1 MKKVL
6 FVPIIYL
13 LTIFPVLAGNDS
25 VKKSGFL
32 TNPITTSVNETFEV
46 NDPKNK
52 IILIFNHGQT
62 SNDSKKSECTW
73 VGNVRNIASL
83 AGEEVKGKK
92 IMVYNFCTNHFAGDQ
107 QSEKYGL
114 WSKKYVGPYKGK
126 HKLDKRLDANVELIE
141 KFVEIGV
148 PRKQIIVSGH
158 SCGGLVT
165 LMLFAKHPDIAGGGI
180 SQMQACFGKL
190 SRQYKAKKVG
200 AEAAMEKFKNKK
212 PGPAKVRQNQIDN
225 IKKSKNLPL
234 LVFTHPKDPY
244 EGLLSDWIDKIPGVK
259 RIIISEDYKIN
270 GKACLIK
277 HPNKSEPVKDGHR
290 MNHGTCFQYYN
301 STILE
306 YIGSRI

>member
-1 MKKVL
+1 
-6 FVPIIYL
+6 
-13 LTIFPVLAGNDS
+13 
-25 VKKSGFL
+25 
-32 TNPITTSVNETFEV
+32 
-46 NDPKNK
+46 
-52 IILIFNHGQT
+52 
-62 SNDSKKSECTW
+62 
-73 VGNVRNIASL
+73 
-83 AGEEVKGKK
+83 
-92 IMVYNFCTNHFAGDQ
+92 MVYNFCTNHFAGDQ

-114 WSKKYVGPYKGK
+114 WSKKYTGPYNGK
-126 HKLDKRLDANVELIE
+126 HKLDKRVDANVELIE

-244 EGLLSDWIDKIPGVK
+244 EGLLSDWIDEIPGVK

-270 GKACLIK
+270 GKACFIK
-277 HPNKSEPVKDGHR
+277 HPNKSKPVKDGHR